1 MSGPVAGFG
10 RVSFTL
16 IDAIRLGYDYI
27 KRRMERA
34 SINMVSIALGISF
47 LSTLLLTDAFYRA
60 HALVGGARLSVET
73 YQYWLVFV
81 ALAVSVVGITN
92 AMLITV
98 YERYREIGTMKC
110 LGAMDRHILML
121 FLVESFIQG
130 VVGGVAGYAVGLVAA
145 LLSTGFTTGFD
156 IVLKVPV
163 AELIG
168 LFAGSALL
176 STTLSVVA
184 TLYPAYRAAKLNP
197 MEALRYEL

>member
-1 MSGPVAGFG
+1 MSGPRAEIG
-10 RVSFTL
+10 RVSFTFNE
-16 IDAIRLGYDYI
+16 AIRLGYGYI
-27 KRRMERA
+27 KRRRERSLIIIA
-34 SINMVSIALGISF
+34 SIALGISF

-60 HALVGGARLSVET
+60 HALSGGARLGVET

-92 AMLITV
+92 AMLIAV

-121 FLVESFIQG
+121 FLIESFIQG
-130 VVGGVAGYAVGLVAA
+130 AVGGVVGFLVGLVAA

-156 IVLKVPV
+156 IVLKVPSS
-163 AELIG
+163 ELLG

-176 STTLSVVA
+176 SMILSVTA
-184 TLYPAYRAAKLNP
+184 TMYPAYRAAKLNP
-197 MEALRYEL
+197 VEALSYEL